1 MTRLAIKRRL
11 GIIAEE
17 ICMAERWLAVAQGG
31 VAESWRA
38 RLALLEEEQR
48 VLEGYFPGLDQ
59 SETSARSS

>member
-1 MTRLAIKRRL
+1 MTRPAIERRL

-48 VLEGYFPGLDQ
+48 VLEG
-59 SETSARSS
+59 